1 MPFTDRQWN
10 QRWQRQST
18 NDRRGREPQESTMN
32 KFFAAIA
39 ALTLVLATAALAA
52 PANASTTYLY
62 PPAQNEG
69 TSN

>member
-1 MPFTDRQWN
+1 
-10 QRWQRQST
+10 
-18 NDRRGREPQESTMN
+18 MN

-52 PANASTTYLY
+52 LANASTTYLY